1 MLTHGGN
8 RVVNISSPN
17 GQHGQFGAPNY
28 PAAKAGMHGF
38 TMALDREVAA

>member
-8 RVVNISSPN
+8 WVVNLSSTK
-17 GQHGQFGAPNY
+17 GQHGQFGASNY

-38 TMALDREVAA
+38 SMALDREVAA